1 MALLSLNRAN
11 EPLLGKSIEF
21 IRKPLTIPDLL
32 CFSVCRNQDLI
43 QRSFCCMLCSMTKMF
58 TPDSTAL
65 CSHLLGGR
73 LIPHRANQGRAVGDH
88 RSADGFQARQA
99 ATKTWRRLK
108 GENQLPK
115 VITGVKF
122 VNGVEWIEPKSQNAA

>member
-1 MALLSLNRAN
+1 MLGN
-11 EPLLGKSIEF
+11 PLMYCAAGRLA
-21 IRKPLTIPDLL
+21 RRV
-32 CFSVCRNQDLI
+32 VCSYAIHRGGVPTSACQ
-43 QRSFCCMLCSMTKMF
+43 KMF

-73 LIPHRANQGRAVGDH
+73 LTPHRANQGRAVGDH